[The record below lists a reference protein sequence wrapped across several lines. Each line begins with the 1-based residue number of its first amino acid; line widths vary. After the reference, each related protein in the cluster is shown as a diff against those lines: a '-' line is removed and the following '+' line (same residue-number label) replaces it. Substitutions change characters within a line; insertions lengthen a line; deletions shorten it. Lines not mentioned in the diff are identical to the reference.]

1 MPLRNVRDCLQ
12 EITIM
17 RGNDITKEDRVNLE
31 VLTDKFSV
39 ACPFQPLGIFDL
51 NLSNAMSMA
60 GLSFT
65 YVIVLLQFKIA
76 DRIPVNDIV
85 VNKTAM

>member
-1 MPLRNVRDCLQ
+1 
-12 EITIM
+12 M
-17 RGNDITKEDRVNLE
+17 RGNGITKEDRVNLE

-76 DRIPVNDIV
+76 DRIMVHDVALNS
-85 VNKTAM
+85 TAM